1 MANRR
6 LEPWELDLINNVGDR
21 AVRDIVN
28 DFRSYNPHP
37 TQDPSAKVVPQGAGR
52 VVTGDV
58 GPQHRPIAEQGSGW
72 TTPPSID
79 SWRAPGLEHMD
90 HMMDQQD
97 AVDRVARAKELAE
110 AAALR
115 RAEEAFLKTKA
126 EPKERKDKGK

>member
-1 MANRR
+1 MAERIP
-6 LEPWELDLINNVGDR
+6 EWMEDLVRNVGDK
-21 AVRDIVN
+21 AVRDLVN

-37 TQDPSAKVVPQGAGR
+37 AQDPSAKVVPQGAGR

-79 SWRAPGLEHMD
+79 SWRPPGVDICDQLV
-90 HMMDQQD
+90 DQQD
-97 AVDRVARAKELAE
+97 AIDRAERIRQLGE

-115 RAEEAFLKTKA
+115 RAEEQFLRGKA
-126 EPKERKDKGK
+126 EQQPKGKGTK